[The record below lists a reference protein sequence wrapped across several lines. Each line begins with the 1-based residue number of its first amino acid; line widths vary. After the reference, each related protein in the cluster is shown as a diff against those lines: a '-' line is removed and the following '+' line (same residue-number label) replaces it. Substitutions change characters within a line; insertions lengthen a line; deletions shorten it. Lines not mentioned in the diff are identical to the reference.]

1 MFCTDIPT
9 LDINDVKS
17 AVCSEPDF
25 PVAVLDQMRGESE
38 SVGSNLS
45 WPSMKVEWKELLQS
59 KLSGLVGETSHCWA
73 GVIGRPTPPQ
83 YFAALL
89 LLLS

>member
-1 MFCTDIPT
+1 M
-9 LDINDVKS
+9 V
-17 AVCSEPDF
+17 
-25 PVAVLDQMRGESE
+25 DQMGGESE

-89 LLLS
+89 LLLSCCLTLTVLLRTASSSIM